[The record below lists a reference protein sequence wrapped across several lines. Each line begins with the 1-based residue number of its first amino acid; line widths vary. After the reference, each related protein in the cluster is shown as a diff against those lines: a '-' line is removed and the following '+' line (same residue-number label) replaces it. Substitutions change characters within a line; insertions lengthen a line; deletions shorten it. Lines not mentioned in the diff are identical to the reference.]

1 MPTLCFSFL
10 SYSVLTLIPLLPEFG
25 EEVAESSDS
34 SAARAPVRLIL
45 RGSWGSLG
53 RKGKGG
59 KEEKGKCWAFP
70 SAGEFMLWSADP
82 PSFPIPPSLVP
93 ASKRDILEEKSCR
106 VKDERG
112 RWW

>member
-1 MPTLCFSFL
+1 M
-10 SYSVLTLIPLLPEFG
+10 
-25 EEVAESSDS
+25 AEPSDS

-45 RGSWGSLG
+45 SGSWWGSLG

-82 PSFPIPPSLVP
+82 PSFPIVVPPSLLL
-93 ASKRDILEEKSCR
+93 ASKRDILEEKS
-106 VKDERG
+106 
-112 RWW
+112 